1 VETQGKPFLK
11 FFLRMS
17 ARKIFF
23 LHHEQFFAATMVQ
36 ISALRVF
43 RATLPG
49 DGKK

>member
-1 VETQGKPFLK
+1 
-11 FFLRMS
+11 MS